1 MKMKKL
7 ILGTFIIFSC
17 LSFSEESDY
26 QDFSMKEPVIRTGL
40 KEAKENISRNFI
52 FNQGDMY
59 RIYAREGFLTTILL
73 QPGEEVVFLGGGD
86 TSRWAIEQAI
96 TGSNEGER
104 TAIYIK
110 PFQQE
115 IKTNLV
121 INTNKRQYHFFLQS
135 SKNYYNPLVSFLYPR
150 EAQLKY
156 KINKLKDEKQLT
168 PVNTEDLFF
177 GYKISHS
184 KYKIAPVQVFDDGQK
199 TFLVMKN
206 EIKTSEAPVIYV
218 EDALTGDI
226 ALVNYRIKGN
236 YYIVDRI
243 FDKAV
248 VKLGKKEVK
257 IKKTVTS
264 NKKDDDKIIFSRRRG
279 DF

>member
-1 MKMKKL
+1 MKKL
-7 ILGTFIIFSC
+7 LLVTFIIVRC
-17 LSFSEESDY
+17 LSFSEESTY
-26 QDFSMKEPVIRTGL
+26 RDFSMKEPVIRSGL
-40 KEAKENISRNFI
+40 KEAKENIARSFV

-73 QPGEEVVFLGGGD
+73 QPREEVVFLGGGD
-86 TSRWAIEQAI
+86 TSRWAIEQAT

-121 INTNKRQYHFFLQS
+121 INTNKRQYHLFLQS
-135 SKNYYNPLVSFLYPR
+135 AKNYYNPLVSFIYPR

-156 KINKLKDEKQLT
+156 KIKELKDKKQLT
-168 PVNTEDLFF
+168 PVNTENLFF
-177 GYKISHS
+177 GYKINHA
-184 KYKIAPVQVFDDGQK
+184 KYKIAPSQVFDDGQK
-199 TFLVMKN
+199 TFLIMKT
-206 EIKTSEAPVIYV
+206 EIKSSEAPVIYV
-218 EDALTGDI
+218 EDPLTGDT

-243 FDKAV
+243 FDKAII
-248 VKLGKKEVK
+248 KLGKKEVK
-257 IKKTVTS
+257 IKKTATS
-264 NKKDDDKIIFSRRRG
+264 TGKKEDNINLSGRRG
-279 DF
+279 EL

>member
-1 MKMKKL
+1 MKKL
-7 ILGTFIIFSC
+7 ILGTFIIVSC
-17 LSFSEESDY
+17 LSFSEESSY
-26 QDFSMKEPVIRTGL
+26 KDFSMKDPVIRTGL

-73 QPGEEVVFLGGGD
+73 QPGEEVEFLGGGD

-135 SKNYYNPLVSFLYPR
+135 AKNYYNPLISFLYPR
-150 EAQLKY
+150 ESQLKY
-156 KINKLKDEKQLT
+156 KVQKLKDEKQLT

-177 GYKISHS
+177 GYKINHS
-184 KYKIAPVQVFDDGQK
+184 RYKIAPSQVFDDGNK
-199 TFLVMKN
+199 TFLIMKK
-206 EIKTSEAPVIYV
+206 EIKSSEAPVIYV
-218 EDALTGDI
+218 EDPLTGDI

-236 YYIVDRI
+236 YYIIDRI
-243 FDKAV
+243 FDKAII
-248 VKLGKKEVK
+248 KLGKKEVK
-257 IKKTVTS
+257 IKRTINS
-264 NKKDDDKIIFSRRRG
+264 NRKRKDNIKLSGRRG
-279 DF
+279 EL